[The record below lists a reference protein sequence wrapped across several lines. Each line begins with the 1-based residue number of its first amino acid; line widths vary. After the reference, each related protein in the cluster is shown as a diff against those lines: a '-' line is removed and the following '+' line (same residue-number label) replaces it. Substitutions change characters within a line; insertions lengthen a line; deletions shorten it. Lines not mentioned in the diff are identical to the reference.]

1 MDFVS
6 RRFSPEMANNLVSSM
21 WHGILAG
28 NIDRLSAEALMGTMR
43 SLERNEERVLISMYG
58 HMVMGK
64 QVFSADDL
72 LARNVMLEGKSASH
86 GAFLAELTRGSSTLT
101 LKKGVGQLVDAL
113 AAALHSSDKVEVLT
127 KSEVK
132 TIKQD
137 PETSDITV
145 CWAQYS
151 ILKRVSSMYQ
161 KSKSSILAQSTGK

>member
-1 MDFVS
+1 
-6 RRFSPEMANNLVSSM
+6 
-21 WHGILAG
+21 
-28 NIDRLSAEALMGTMR
+28 MR

-113 AAALHSSDKVEVLT
+113 AAALHSSDKVEV
-127 KSEVK
+127 K